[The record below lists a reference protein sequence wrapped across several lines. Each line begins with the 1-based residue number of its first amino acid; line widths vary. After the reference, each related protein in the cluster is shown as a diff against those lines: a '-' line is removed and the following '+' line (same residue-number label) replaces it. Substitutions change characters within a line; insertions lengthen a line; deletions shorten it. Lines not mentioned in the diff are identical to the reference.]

1 MEFLTTIPVE
11 KLLLLCWN
19 HSSLCDLSGVT
30 LLCTVLSPSV
40 VVHIEGTLSGS
51 LVYAV
56 FACVVISLPLGGG
69 GGGGNEINKN
79 NKNNNNNDQK
89 KKKKTVY
96 KLTGLSGDTK
106 EDNPAEIVIRATDA
120 EDGTE

>member
-1 MEFLTTIPVE
+1 M
-11 KLLLLCWN
+11 
-19 HSSLCDLSGVT
+19 
-30 LLCTVLSPSV
+30 

-69 GGGGNEINKN
+69 GGGGNGINKN
-79 NKNNNNNDQK
+79 NKKQQQQRQK
-89 KKKKTVY
+89 KKNVY